1 MYNGNHLPNKQVNTQ
16 VFYPNG
22 SWQIWRKPPNAKIL
36 QIICIGG
43 GGGGG
48 GGATR
53 AAGVTA
59 GGGGVTDAE
68 STVLHAVTREEIG
81 RHADDWATLQSM
93 RAACGTA
100 VKLLSIDGEA
110 PTSWPMPTKYAPTMS
125 RCPECRR
132 VCGGRIN
139 RHPCNR

>member
-1 MYNGNHLPNKQVNTQ
+1 MAVLVAPLV
-16 VFYPNG
+16 
-22 SWQIWRKPPNAKIL
+22 
-36 QIICIGG
+36 
-43 GGGGG
+43 
-48 GGATR
+48 
-53 AAGVTA
+53 
-59 GGGGVTDAE
+59 GVTDAE

-100 VKLLSIDGEA
+100 VKLLSINGEA

-139 RHPCNR
+139 RQWWGPSKPTRSAKPDSNNAINPRHGV